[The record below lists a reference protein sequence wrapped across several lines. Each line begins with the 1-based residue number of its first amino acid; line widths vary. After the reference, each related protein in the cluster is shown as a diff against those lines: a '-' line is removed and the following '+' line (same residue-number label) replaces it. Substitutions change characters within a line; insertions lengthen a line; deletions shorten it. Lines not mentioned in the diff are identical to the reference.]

1 MVRTMC
7 MDSLE
12 WQQEPCSEMELL
24 HRSPQPTNRQEHI
37 PPDLA
42 DADVDAFLRRMYAL
56 QQC

>member
-24 HRSPQPTNRQEHI
+24 HWTPQPVNRLEPI

>member
-12 WQQEPCSEMELL
+12 WQQEPCSEMELP
-24 HRSPQPTNRQEHI
+24 HRTPQPAGRQAPI

>member
-1 MVRTMC
+1 

-12 WQQEPCSEMELL
+12 WQQEPCSEVELL
-24 HRSPQPTNRQEHI
+24 HWTPQPMNRQQEHI

-42 DADVDAFLRRMYAL
+42 DADIDAFLRRMYAL